1 MRALGNSIR
10 DLKKYHG
17 SYASMQL
24 KEQTFANVD
33 GLHTPLMIGEHTE
46 KVTEK
51 VTENTEL
58 LGSSHTQLAIL
69 GTCINL

>member
-1 MRALGNSIR
+1 
-10 DLKKYHG
+10 
-17 SYASMQL
+17 MQL

-33 GLHTPLMIGEHTE
+33 GLHTPLMKGEHTE

-51 VTENTEL
+51 VTENTEP
-58 LGSSHTQLAIL
+58 LGSSQTQLAIL

>member
-24 KEQTFANVD
+24 KEQTFATDD
-33 GLHTPLMIGEHTE
+33 GLHTPLMIEEHTG

-51 VTENTEL
+51 TEP
-58 LGSSHTQLAIL
+58 LGSSHAQLAIPGVCL
-69 GTCINL
+69 NL

>member
-1 MRALGNSIR
+1 
-10 DLKKYHG
+10 
-17 SYASMQL
+17 MQL
-24 KEQTFANVD
+24 KEQTFATDD

-51 VTENTEL
+51 VTENTEP
-58 LGSSHTQLAIL
+58 LGSSQTQLAIL

>member
-1 MRALGNSIR
+1 
-10 DLKKYHG
+10 
-17 SYASMQL
+17 MQL

-33 GLHTPLMIGEHTE
+33 DLHTPLMKGEHTE

-58 LGSSHTQLAIL
+58 LGSSQTQLAIL
-69 GTCINL
+69 GACINL

>member
-1 MRALGNSIR
+1 
-10 DLKKYHG
+10 
-17 SYASMQL
+17 MQL

-51 VTENTEL
+51 TEP

>member
-24 KEQTFANVD
+24 KEQTFATDD
-33 GLHTPLMIGEHTE
+33 GLHTPLMIEEHTG

-51 VTENTEL
+51 TEP
-58 LGSSHTQLAIL
+58 LGSSDAQLAIL